1 MAMDVRTGDG
11 KTVSPSMNVTPLV
24 DVVLVLLIIFMVMTP
39 LMLKELGIN
48 VPKKEQTQVV
58 ESTTADQL
66 VVSLRPN
73 ADGKG
78 STVLIN
84 NETVAE
90 GILADRMHTLLAQ
103 RRDKIVFFNVDDDA
117 NYGDAVRVMD
127 IVRGAGAK
135 VLGIMTKN

>member
-1 MAMDVRTGDG
+1 MGMNVGAKGGV
-11 KTVSPSMNVTPLV
+11 KSEINVTPLV